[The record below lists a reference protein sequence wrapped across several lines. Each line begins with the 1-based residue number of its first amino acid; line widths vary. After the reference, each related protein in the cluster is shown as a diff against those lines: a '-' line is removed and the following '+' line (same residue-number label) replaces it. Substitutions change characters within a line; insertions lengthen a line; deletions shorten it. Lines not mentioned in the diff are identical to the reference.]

1 MLQNNNQGIIKRLNR
16 RILKVNKMRNLFA
29 ILGIALTTLLI
40 TTTVTAGITF
50 YNTNKA
56 YMNVSSAGVDSDG
69 YINITNEG
77 LEKLKSISNVDK
89 IGVDQL
95 ASLEPIKNGKLLNE
109 QVFLEAPND
118 KITYDMMAVI
128 PIEGDYPK
136 TSDEVLVPTWVL
148 DLLGVDKKISEN
160 IKLDVMIDGSVK
172 TLDLKLCGYYESLVT
187 RGSGRTRIFVSKDFI
202 SKYNS
207 GITNVK
213 GTKTAFITLKNIKS
227 NYSFDEVNDQFKK
240 VADEIGSSQFKV
252 HPKYENEKV
261 SFVNSDVIKQG
272 VAIGFAVL
280 LVIITGYLII
290 YNIFYISVTRDIKFY
305 GLLKTIGTTSKQ
317 LKKIIIRQALTL
329 SIIAIPIGL
338 ILGYLVASFIIPMAL
353 SFTIFANIVV
363 VSKSIYIFVL
373 SIIFSLI
380 TVFISCSKPRKIAGK
395 VSPIEAVKFVS
406 CDLDNSKKKI
416 KKGANGAKIN
426 RMAWSN
432 IVKSK
437 KKVILSIFSISFS
450 AVIVIFTINTSMG
463 IDPEKHA
470 NNQMNADVS
479 INNNIGH
486 FWGEKEY
493 QPISKELVDKI
504 KDLDVVDNVKSNHS
518 AVVPEKDGKV
528 YDFGVD
534 LLLRGKLKDEFEIGE
549 SKGNNNIR
557 YSKISPAEN
566 LIKTELAALNSDS
579 LDRDMEKLKVIDGK
593 IDKEEFKKG
602 NYIIFYASSGSTNV
616 LKAGDDIE
624 LRFNSIDKDGKV
636 KEIKKD
642 FKVMAIVTNK
652 SDKAVNTNLEAL
664 NIEEEQ
670 FKSLFPDYKNYI
682 KSLDID
688 LKDNINL
695 KDADKKIEK
704 IINESGNNTLG
715 MISKNFYI
723 EGLKEIKAVFII
735 IGIIISSILGVI
747 GVINVIN
754 TMLTSIFSRR
764 IEFAMLESIGMTKK
778 QLKKMILFEGIYYIL
793 ISALVIIPL
802 GFLAAYIAPMMLP
815 IYGGVNYLLYL
826 ISVIVVILIIAVIML
841 ITPLLGYKFLGK
853 DSLVERLKII
863 E

>member
-1 MLQNNNQGIIKRLNR
+1 MLQNNNQGIIKRLNK

-69 YINITNEG
+69 YINITDES

-95 ASLEPIKNGKLLNE
+95 ASLEPVKNNKLLNE
-109 QVFLEAPND
+109 LVFLEAPND
-118 KITYDMMAVI
+118 KTTYDMMAVI

-136 TSDEVLVPTWVL
+136 KVDEVLVPTWVL
-148 DLLGVDKKISEN
+148 DLLGVEKKIGKN

-213 GTKTAFITLKNIKS
+213 GSKTAFITLKNIKK

-252 HPKYENEKV
+252 HLKYENEETSV
-261 SFVNSDVIKQG
+261 VNSDVIKQG
-272 VAIGFAVL
+272 AAIGFAVL

-317 LKKIIIRQALTL
+317 LKKIILRQALTL
-329 SIIAIPIGL
+329 SVIAIPIGL

-363 VSKSIYIFVL
+363 VSKSIYIFIL

-380 TVFISCSKPRKIAGK
+380 TIFISCSKPGKIAGK

-406 CDLDNSKKKI
+406 CDSGNSKKKT
-416 KKGANGAKIN
+416 KKGASGAKIYK
-426 RMAWSN
+426 MAWSN

-437 KKVILSIFSISFS
+437 KKVILSILSISFS
-450 AVIVIFTINTSMG
+450 AVIVIFTINASMG

-479 INNNIGH
+479 VNNNIGH

-493 QPISKELVDKI
+493 QPITKELVDRI
-504 KDLDVVDNVKSNHS
+504 KDLDVVDNIKSNYS
-518 AVVPEKDGKV
+518 AVIPEKDGKV

-534 LLLRGKLKDEFEIGE
+534 ILLKGKLKDEFEIGE

-557 YSKISPAEN
+557 YSKMSPAEN
-566 LIKTELAALNSDS
+566 LVKTELGALNSDS
-579 LDRDMEKLKVIDGK
+579 LDKDMKKLKVIDGK

-602 NYIIFYASSGSTNV
+602 NYIIFYASSGSANA
-616 LKAGDDIE
+616 LKAGDNVE
-624 LRFNSIDKDGKV
+624 LTFNLIDKDNKL
-636 KEIKKD
+636 KEVKKD
-642 FKVMAIVTNK
+642 FKVMAIVANK
-652 SDKAVNTNLEAL
+652 SDKEVNTNLQAL

-670 FKSLFPDYKNYI
+670 FKSLFSDYKNYI
-682 KSLDID
+682 KSLDIK
-688 LKDNINL
+688 LKDNADL
-695 KDADKKIEK
+695 SDADKR
-704 IINESGNNTLG
+704 NR
-715 MISKNFYI
+715 KNY
-723 EGLKEIKAVFII
+723 
-735 IGIIISSILGVI
+735 
-747 GVINVIN
+747 
-754 TMLTSIFSRR
+754 
-764 IEFAMLESIGMTKK
+764 
-778 QLKKMILFEGIYYIL
+778 
-793 ISALVIIPL
+793 
-802 GFLAAYIAPMMLP
+802 
-815 IYGGVNYLLYL
+815 
-826 ISVIVVILIIAVIML
+826 
-841 ITPLLGYKFLGK
+841 
-853 DSLVERLKII
+853 
-863 E
+863 

>member
-1 MLQNNNQGIIKRLNR
+1 MLQNNNQGIIKRLNK

-69 YINITNEG
+69 YINITDES

-95 ASLEPIKNGKLLNE
+95 ASLEPVKNNKLLNE
-109 QVFLEAPND
+109 LVFLEAPND
-118 KITYDMMAVI
+118 KTTYDMMAVI

-136 TSDEVLVPTWVL
+136 KADEVLVPTWVL
-148 DLLGVDKKISEN
+148 DLLGVEKKIGKN

-172 TLDLKLCGYYESLVT
+172 TLNLKLCGYYESLVT

-213 GTKTAFITLKNIKS
+213 GSKTAFLTLKNIKS

-252 HPKYENEKV
+252 HPKYENEETSV
-261 SFVNSDVIKQG
+261 VNSDVIKQG
-272 VAIGFAVL
+272 AAIGFAVL

-317 LKKIIIRQALTL
+317 LKKIILRQALTL
-329 SIIAIPIGL
+329 SVIAIPIGL

-363 VSKSIYIFVL
+363 VSKSIYIFTL

-380 TVFISCSKPRKIAGK
+380 TVFISCSKPGKIAGK

-406 CDLDNSKKKI
+406 CDSGNSKKKT
-416 KKGANGAKIN
+416 KKGASGAKIYK
-426 RMAWSN
+426 MAWSN

-437 KKVILSIFSISFS
+437 KKVILSILSISFS
-450 AVIVIFTINTSMG
+450 AVIVIFTINASMG

-479 INNNIGH
+479 VNNNIGH

-493 QPISKELVDKI
+493 QPITKELVDKI
-504 KDLDVVDNVKSNHS
+504 KDLDVVDNIKSNYS
-518 AVVPEKDGKV
+518 AVIPEKDGKV

-534 LLLRGKLKDEFEIGE
+534 ISLKGKFKDEFEIGE
-549 SKGNNNIR
+549 SKGKNNIR
-557 YSKISPAEN
+557 YSKMSPAEN
-566 LIKTELAALNSDS
+566 LIKTELGALNSDS
-579 LDRDMEKLKVIDGK
+579 LDKDMKKLKVIDGK

-602 NYIIFYASSGSTNV
+602 NYIIFYASSGSANA
-616 LKAGDDIE
+616 LKAGDNIE
-624 LRFNSIDKDGKV
+624 LIFYSIDKDGKV

-642 FKVMAIVTNK
+642 FKVMAIVANK
-652 SDKAVNTNLEAL
+652 SDKAVNTNLQAL

-670 FKSLFPDYKNYI
+670 FKSLFSDYKNYI

-695 KDADKKIEK
+695 KYADKKIEK
-704 IINESGNNTLG
+704 IINESGNDTLS
-715 MISKNFYI
+715 MTSKNFYI
-723 EGLKEIKAVFII
+723 EGLKEIKLVFMI
-735 IGIIISSILGVI
+735 IGSVISSILGLI
-747 GVINVIN
+747 GVINVTN

-764 IEFAMLESIGMTKK
+764 IEFAMLESIGMTRK
-778 QLKKMILFEGIYYIL
+778 QLKKMILFEGMYYIL
-793 ISALVIIPL
+793 ISAVIIIPL
-802 GFLAAYIAPMMLP
+802 GLLASYVASMILP

-826 ISVIVVILIIAVIML
+826 LSVLLVILVIVLTMIFI
-841 ITPLLGYKFLGK
+841 PLLGYKFSRK
-853 DSLVERLKII
+853 ESLVERLKTI

>member
-1 MLQNNNQGIIKRLNR
+1 MLQNNNQGIIKEINR

-69 YINITNEG
+69 YINITDES
-77 LEKLKSISNVDK
+77 LEKLKTISNVDK
-89 IGVDQL
+89 IGVNQL
-95 ASLEPIKNGKLLNE
+95 GSLEPVKNNKLLNE
-109 QVFLEAPND
+109 LVFLEAPND
-118 KITYDMMAVI
+118 KTTYDMMAVI

-136 TSDEVLVPTWVL
+136 KEDEVLVPTWVL
-148 DLLGVDKKISEN
+148 DLLGVEKKIGEN

-213 GTKTAFITLKNIKS
+213 GSKTAFLTLKNIKS

-252 HPKYENEKV
+252 HPKYENEETSV
-261 SFVNSDVIKQG
+261 VNSDVIKQG
-272 VAIGFAVL
+272 AAIGFAVL

-317 LKKIIIRQALTL
+317 LKKIILRQALTL
-329 SIIAIPIGL
+329 SVIAIPIGL

-363 VSKSIYIFVL
+363 VSKSIYIFIL

-380 TVFISCSKPRKIAGK
+380 TVFISCSKPGKIAGK

-406 CDLDNSKKKI
+406 CDSGNSKKKT
-416 KKGANGAKIN
+416 KKGASGAKIYK
-426 RMAWSN
+426 MAWSN

-437 KKVILSIFSISFS
+437 KKVILSILSISFS
-450 AVIVIFTINTSMG
+450 AVIVIFTINASMG

-479 INNNIGH
+479 VNNNIGH
-486 FWGEKEY
+486 FWGKKEY
-493 QPISKELVDKI
+493 QPITKELVDKI
-504 KDLDVVDNVKSNHS
+504 KDLDVVDNIKSNYS
-518 AVVPEKDGKV
+518 AVIPEKDGKV

-534 LLLRGKLKDEFEIGE
+534 ILLKGKLKDEFEIGE

-557 YSKISPAEN
+557 YSKMSPAEN
-566 LIKTELAALNSDS
+566 LIKTELGALNTDS
-579 LDRDMEKLKVIDGK
+579 LDKDMKKLKVIDGK

-602 NYIIFYASSGSTNV
+602 NYIIFYASSGSANA
-616 LKAGDDIE
+616 LKAGDNVE
-624 LRFNSIDKDGKV
+624 LTFNSIDKDRKV

-642 FKVMAIVTNK
+642 FKVMAIVANK
-652 SDKAVNTNLEAL
+652 SDKEVNTNLQAL

-682 KSLDID
+682 KSLDIK
-688 LKDNINL
+688 LKDNADLSN
-695 KDADKKIEK
+695 ADKRIEK
-704 IINESGNNTLG
+704 IINESGNGTLS
-715 MISKNFYI
+715 MTSKNFYI
-723 EGLKEIKAVFII
+723 EGLKEIKLVFMI
-735 IGIIISSILGVI
+735 IGSVISSILGLI
-747 GVINVIN
+747 GVINVTN

-764 IEFAMLESIGMTKK
+764 IEFAMLESIGMTRK
-778 QLKKMILFEGIYYIL
+778 QLKKMILFEGMYYIL
-793 ISALVIIPL
+793 ISAVIIIPL
-802 GFLAAYIAPMMLP
+802 GLLASYVASMILP

-826 ISVIVVILIIAVIML
+826 LSVLLVILVIVLIMIFI
-841 ITPLLGYKFLGK
+841 PLLGYRFLGK
-853 DSLVERLKII
+853 DSLVQRLKTI